1 MKTEFIKFQ
10 DNLYI
15 VKRLLKEEFNPNVE
29 VWKEHLGA
37 DIVLKKEG
45 VLYFLEL
52 VPELEIIEEIKIE
65 K

>member
-10 DNLYI
+10 DNLFV
-15 VKRLLKEEFNPNVE
+15 VKRLIKEEFNPNVE

-37 DIVLKKEG
+37 DTVLKKDG

-52 VPELEIIEEIKIE
+52 VPELEIIEEIKTE